1 SHPQISAPVMASDE
15 ASDYEESDSVA
26 PSSDK
31 GLTSDEEDPKGLVP
45 DMPKLLGKT
54 KWSKAEEG
62 AMLKG
67 VKLFKFKCRTQTAIF
82 KQIKKDENLGPVL
95 ANRTVKALID
105 KYGKWVKD
113 GSQPSLTKGGCPV
126 VEKTGGAEEDSRQK
140 TVGAEEDSR
149 QKTVGAEEER
159 GVAGIATALDDLI
172 DCLGETTEKLKKIRE
187 KLPKKM

>member
-1 SHPQISAPVMASDE
+1 LDPLLQLFQQQQVSFFDPFIPQQQSPLSQKTHLSTI
-15 ASDYEESDSVA
+15 
-26 PSSDK
+26 PSTTTTLSFIYS
-31 GLTSDEEDPKGLVP
+31 L
-45 DMPKLLGKT
+45 
-54 KWSKAEEG
+54 
-62 AMLKG
+62 G

-82 KQIKKDENLGPVL
+82 KQIKNDENLGPVL

-126 VEKTGGAEEDSRQK
+126 VEK

-187 KLPKKM
+187 NLLKKM